1 MDNEHQARQK
11 HFTALKSKYQATKYE
26 DSSASS
32 LLYLILRKADLGI
45 ELTDVE
51 FDWLREHQLSETIE
65 ILQQKQQLRIEEH
78 IKLEAEFVQLK
89 AKYKLAQ
96 YWTSRTS
103 WSSDISSPL
112 YVILCKFESASG
124 LNNSDVSW
132 LRDRGLP
139 QLAEMADKLR
149 QDIELFAA
157 LKAKYRADKH
167 QNTSPY
173 SHLYQILKKL
183 EKEQQLSDSE
193 VNWLKKNSLLETL
206 EIYQQIAAAREA
218 EFSQLKEKYGAN
230 KHPDS
235 STFSPLYSILRNV
248 DADRQLDKSQLEW
261 LEKNGLS
268 ETLALVREI
277 EQKRHFAELKAKYK
291 STQYEDA
298 SPSSHLYK
306 VLQLIDS
313 GNLLGEQDINF
324 LKKRKLDETI
334 AIAQEQYASSLKS
347 KVNAGEQLSESEI
360 EWLKNNGREDI
371 ITLAQQKRFAALK
384 RKYDASDY
392 KDNSPTSL
400 LYEILLKLE
409 KKERIEPK
417 EVVWLRENRLLY
429 PAHKIFIAYHT
440 IEATFGEQEYKRTGN
455 KWNLVNASSHWRK
468 ADKPQRALEV
478 TEKLDIDKIKEDKLK
493 SAIMT
498 TRGGAFRDLAQ
509 LKDAENC
516 ARKAIEY
523 QPNSHHPYTLMG
535 AIYYDRGQYSEGDRW
550 FNEAI
555 KRGAKTED
563 IDAEIKKV
571 VRDTKDKN
579 QRQEVAEYLLKKDP
593 VRYDWVRAYL
603 KKPKN

>member
-26 DSSASS
+26 DSSPSS

-45 ELTDVE
+45 EITDVE

-167 QNTSPY
+167 QNTSPS
-173 SHLYQILKKL
+173 SHLYQILKRL

-535 AIYYDRGQYSEGDRW
+535 AIYYDRRQYSEGDRW

>member
-1 MDNEHQARQK
+1 MDNEHQARLK

-26 DSSASS
+26 DSSPSS

-45 ELTDVE
+45 EITDVE

-78 IKLEAEFVQLK
+78 KKLSAEFAQLK
-89 AKYKLAQ
+89 AKYKVNH
-96 YWTSRTS
+96 YWI
-103 WSSDISSPL
+103 SDISSLL
-112 YVILCKFESASG
+112 YVILCKLESASG

-157 LKAKYRADKH
+157 LKVKYRADKH
-167 QNTSPY
+167 QNTSPS
-173 SHLYQILKKL
+173 SHLYQILKRL
-183 EKEQQLSDSE
+183 EKEQQLSDSG

-235 STFSPLYSILRNV
+235 STSSPLYSILRNV

-409 KKERIEPK
+409 KRERIEPK

-429 PAHKIFIAYHT
+429 PDHKIFIAYHT

-535 AIYYDRGQYSEGDRW
+535 AIYYDRRQYSEGDRW

>member
-1 MDNEHQARQK
+1 MDNEHQARLK

-535 AIYYDRGQYSEGDRW
+535 AIYYDRRQYSEGDRW

>member
-1 MDNEHQARQK
+1 MDNEHQARLK

-45 ELTDVE
+45 EITDVE

-167 QNTSPY
+167 QNTSPS
-173 SHLYQILKKL
+173 SHLYQILKRL
-183 EKEQQLSDSE
+183 EKEQQLSDSG

-535 AIYYDRGQYSEGDRW
+535 AIYYDRRQYSEGDRW

>member
-157 LKAKYRADKH
+157 LKVKYRADKH
-167 QNTSPY
+167 QNTSPS
-173 SHLYQILKKL
+173 SHLYQILKRL

-429 PAHKIFIAYHT
+429 PDHKIFIAYHT